1 MDTPVTGTPRAIL
14 RLEGLA
20 VLLVSVIGYQAT
32 RGSWWMFALLIL
44 VPDVSLAGYG
54 VNARIGAATYNAFHT
69 YVAPAGLAALGALG
83 LPHALP
89 ISIIWVAHIA
99 MDRALGLGLK
109 FPTAFESTHLGT
121 VGRKPRIAS
130 ATA

>member
-1 MDTPVTGTPRAIL
+1 MDTAVSGTPRAIL

-20 VLLVSVIGYQAT
+20 VLLFSVAAYQAT
-32 RGSWWMFALLIL
+32 EGSWWMFALLLL
-44 VPDVSLAGYG
+44 VPDVSLAGYAA
-54 VNARIGAATYNAFHT
+54 NPRLGALTYNLFHT
-69 YVAPAGLAALGALG
+69 YLAPASLAALGALG
-83 LPHALP
+83 LPHAMP
-89 ISIIWVAHIA
+89 IAIIWVAHIA

-121 VGRKPRIAS
+121 VGRKPESAP